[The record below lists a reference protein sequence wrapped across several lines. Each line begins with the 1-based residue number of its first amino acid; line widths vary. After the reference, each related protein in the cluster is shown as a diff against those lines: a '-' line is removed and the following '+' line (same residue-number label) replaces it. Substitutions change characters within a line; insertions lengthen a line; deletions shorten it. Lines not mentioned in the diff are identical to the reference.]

1 MTATATAQTVDNRA
15 FWTNEEQKLDQQAHA
30 AMFPGG
36 QKAIDRLAKQGK
48 RPVRDLINDLIDP
61 GTEFYELSRIAG
73 FGMGYPGVED
83 VPCGGV
89 VTGIGKIYNNWTMIF
104 ANDSRVKAGTYF
116 PITLKKHMRAQAIA
130 ERCGLNCVYIADSG
144 GAFLP
149 MQADV
154 FPDDQH
160 FGSMFYNMARMS
172 SKGLK
177 QITLSTGGNTAG
189 GAYIVFMACQ
199 SIMIDQKAFSFLG
212 GPPLV
217 KMATGEVISAEDL
230 GGARVH
236 TQISGGA
243 DHFCTSQEDAIA
255 RVREI
260 LCLEKPQQ
268 VQIQRFEERPPTV
281 PTDNIYDLLPAG
293 IHQGIDVRA
302 VLQCLADDSMF
313 SEYKRDYA
321 PGRGDNIVAGK
332 IRIKGLPMGVIASN
346 GVGIIFV
353 EAARKAT
360 EWIVRCSQE
369 KIPLLFIQNA
379 PGYMVGS
386 ESEHMGMGKYGAD
399 MVRSVSCA
407 QVPRIQLVIGPDNGA
422 ANYGMCGRAYRPHFL
437 FHTMRSRTSVMSGRS
452 AAGVLLSIEE
462 RKREA
467 KGNPMSD
474 EERQAFSEKMINKYD
489 GEAHP
494 FYCGA
499 RLLSDRVLKFG
510 EIRDWLAMA
519 LEVSLLEPI
528 GDPSFGN
535 FRF

>member
-1 MTATATAQTVDNRA
+1 MTDTKAENRA
-15 FWTNEEQKLDQQAHA
+15 FWENEELRLDGRVYEAVW
-30 AMFPGG
+30 PGG
-36 QKAIDRLAKQGK
+36 EKAVERLAKQGK
-48 RPVRDLINDLIDP
+48 QPVRELIRKLIDP
-61 GTEFYELSRIAG
+61 GTEYYELSRLAG
-73 FGMGYPGVED
+73 FGMFYPEVDD
-83 VPCGGV
+83 VPCGGI
-89 VTGIGKIYNNWTMIF
+89 VTGLGKIHGNWTMIV

-144 GAFLP
+144 GAYLP

-172 SKGLK
+172 AMGLK

-199 SIMIDQKAFSFLG
+199 SVMIDKMSYSFLG

-217 KMATGEVISAEDL
+217 KAATGEVISAEDL

-243 DHFCTSQEDAIA
+243 DHFCKNQDEAIE
-255 RVREI
+255 RVREV
-260 LCLEKPQQ
+260 LSL
-268 VQIQRFEERPPTV
+268 ERPQKLHIHRYAEV
-281 PTDNIYDLLPAG
+281 PPRVPVESIYEMLPAK
-293 IHQGIDVRA
+293 IHQGMNVRDFLGA
-302 VLQCLADDSMF
+302 IADDSHF
-313 SEYKRDYA
+313 IEYKRMYA

-332 IRIKGLPMGVIASN
+332 LRIKGIPVGIIASN
-346 GVGIIFV
+346 GLGIIFA

-360 EWIVRCSQE
+360 EWIIRCSQE
-369 KIPLLFIQNA
+369 KTPLLFVQSS

-386 ESEHMGMGKYGAD
+386 ESEHMGIGKYGAD

-452 AAGVLLSIEE
+452 AASVLLSIEE
-462 RKREA
+462 RKRA
-467 KGNPMSD
+467 VSGNPMS
-474 EERQAFSEKMINKYD
+474 EGEKQAFSQQMTEKYD

-499 RLLSDRVLKFG
+499 RLLNDRVLKFN

-519 LEVSLLEPI
+519 FEVSMLKPVGEPA
-528 GDPSFGN
+528 FGN
-535 FRF
+535 LRF

>member
-1 MTATATAQTVDNRA
+1 MTATVTAQAVDNRT
-15 FWTNEEQKLDQQAHA
+15 FWINEEQKLDQQVQA
-30 AMFPGG
+30 ALFPGG
-36 QKAIDRLAKQGK
+36 QTAIDRLAKQGK
-48 RPVRDLINDLIDP
+48 RPVRDLINELIDP

-160 FGSMFYNMARMS
+160 FGSMFFNMARMS
-172 SKGLK
+172 AKGLK

-199 SIMIDQKAFSFLG
+199 SVMIDQKAYSFLG

-243 DHFCTSQEDAIA
+243 DHFCTSQEEAIA

-268 VQIQRFEERPPTV
+268 VRIQRFEERPPTV
-281 PTDNIYDLLPAG
+281 PSDHIYDLLPAA

-302 VLQCLADDSMF
+302 VLQCIADDSMF

-399 MVRSVSCA
+399 MVRAVSCA

-462 RKREA
+462 RKREV
-467 KGNPMSD
+467 KGNPMS
-474 EERQAFSEKMINKYD
+474 EEEKKAFSEKMINKYD

-519 LEVSLLEPI
+519 FEVSSLAPI
-528 GDPSFGN
+528 GEPSFGN

>member
-1 MTATATAQTVDNRA
+1 MTDTRSENRA
-15 FWTNEEQKLDQQAHA
+15 FWENEELRLDGQVYEAVW
-30 AMFPGG
+30 PGG
-36 QKAIDRLAKQGK
+36 EKAVTRLAKQGK
-48 RPVRDLINDLIDP
+48 QPVRELIRKLIDP
-61 GTEFYELSRIAG
+61 GTEYYELSRLAG
-73 FGMGYPGVED
+73 FGMFYPEVDD
-83 VPCGGV
+83 VPCGGI
-89 VTGIGKIYNNWTMIF
+89 VTGLGKIHGNWTMIV

-144 GAFLP
+144 GAYLP

-172 SKGLK
+172 AMGLK

-199 SIMIDQKAFSFLG
+199 SVMIDKMSYSFLG

-217 KMATGEVISAEDL
+217 KAATGEVISAEDL

-243 DHFCTSQEDAIA
+243 DHFCKNQDEAIE
-255 RVREI
+255 RVREV
-260 LCLEKPQQ
+260 LSL
-268 VQIQRFEERPPTV
+268 ERPQKLHIHRYAEVEPRV
-281 PTDNIYDLLPAG
+281 PVESIYEMLPAK
-293 IHQGIDVRA
+293 IHQGMNVRDFLGA
-302 VLQCLADDSMF
+302 IADDSHF
-313 SEYKRDYA
+313 IEYKRMYA

-332 IRIKGLPMGVIASN
+332 LRIKGIPVGIIASN
-346 GVGIIFV
+346 GLGIIFA

-360 EWIVRCSQE
+360 EWIIRCSQE
-369 KIPLLFIQNA
+369 KTPLLFVQSS

-386 ESEHMGMGKYGAD
+386 ESEHMGIGKYGAD

-452 AAGVLLSIEE
+452 AASVLLSIEE
-462 RKREA
+462 RKRA
-467 KGNPMSD
+467 GSGNPMS
-474 EERQAFSEKMINKYD
+474 EGEKQAFSQQMTEKYD

-499 RLLSDRVLKFG
+499 RLLNDRVLKFN
-510 EIRDWLAMA
+510 EIREWLAMA
-519 LEVSLLEPI
+519 FEVSMLRPVGEPA
-528 GDPSFGN
+528 FGN
-535 FRF
+535 LRF

>member
-1 MTATATAQTVDNRA
+1 MADIRMENRA
-15 FWTNEEQKLDQQAHA
+15 FWENEELKLDERAYE
-30 AMFPGG
+30 AMWPGG
-36 QKAIDRLAKQGK
+36 EEAIKRLEKQGK
-48 RPVRDLINDLIDP
+48 QHVRELIGRLIDP
-61 GTEFYELSRIAG
+61 GTEVYELSRLTG
-73 FGMGYPGVED
+73 FGMDYPEVMD
-83 VPCGGV
+83 VPCGGI
-89 VTGIGKIYNNWTMIF
+89 VTGVGKIQGNWTMII

-116 PITLKKHMRAQAIA
+116 PVTLKKHLRAQAIA

-144 GAFLP
+144 GAYLP

-172 SKGLK
+172 AMGLK

-199 SIMIDQKAFSFLG
+199 SIMIDRLSYSFLG

-217 KMATGEVISAEDL
+217 KAATGEIISAEDL

-243 DHFCTSQEDAIA
+243 DHFCRNQDEAIA
-255 RVREI
+255 KVQEI
-260 LCLEKPQQ
+260 LALEPPQTLHL
-268 VQIQRFEERPPTV
+268 QRYPEAAPRV
-281 PTDNIYDLLPAG
+281 PVETIYEILPAKV
-293 IHQGIDVRA
+293 HQGINVRTF
-302 VLQCLADDSMF
+302 LECIADDSHF
-313 SEYKRDYA
+313 LEYKRNYA
-321 PGRGDNIVAGK
+321 PGRGDNIVAAK
-332 IRIKGLPMGVIASN
+332 LRIKGLPVGVIASN
-346 GVGIIFV
+346 GLGIIFV

-369 KIPLLFIQNA
+369 KTPLLFVQSS

-386 ESEHMGMGKYGAD
+386 ESEHMGIGKYGAD

-407 QVPRIQLVIGPDNGA
+407 QVPRIQMVIGPDNGA

-437 FHTMRSRTSVMSGRS
+437 FSTMRARTSVMSGRS
-452 AAGVLLSIEE
+452 AAEVLLSIEE
-462 RKREA
+462 RKRDSQ
-467 KGNPMSD
+467 GNPMSD
-474 EERQAFSEKMINKYD
+474 GEKQAFRQQMIDKYD
-489 GEAHP
+489 SEAHP

-499 RLLSDRVLKFG
+499 RLLTDRVLKFR

-519 LEVSLLEPI
+519 FEVSLLKPI
-528 GDPSFGN
+528 GEPAFGN
-535 FRF
+535 LRF

>member
-1 MTATATAQTVDNRA
+1 MTDARMENRA
-15 FWTNEEQKLDQQAHA
+15 FWENEELKLDQRVYEATW
-30 AMFPGG
+30 PGG
-36 QKAIDRLAKQGK
+36 EKAVERLGKQGK
-48 RPVRDLINDLIDP
+48 QPVRQLIGKLIDP
-61 GTEFYELSRIAG
+61 GTEFFELSRLAG
-73 FGMGYPGVED
+73 FGMYYPEVDD
-83 VPCGGV
+83 VPCGGL
-89 VTGIGKIYNNWTMIF
+89 VTGLGKIYGNWTMIV

-130 ERCGLNCVYIADSG
+130 ELCGVNCVYIADSG
-144 GAFLP
+144 GAYLP

-172 SKGLK
+172 AKGLK

-199 SIMIDQKAFSFLG
+199 SIMIDKMSYSFLG

-217 KMATGEVISAEDL
+217 KAATGEVISAEDL

-243 DHFCTSQEDAIA
+243 DHLCKTQDEAIV
-255 RVREI
+255 RVRES
-260 LCLEKPQQ
+260 LSLERPQKL
-268 VQIQRFEERPPTV
+268 QIHRYAETPPTV
-281 PTDNIYDLLPAG
+281 PVESVYELFPEKV
-293 IHQGIDVRA
+293 HQGINTRSFLEA
-302 VLQCLADDSMF
+302 IADDSYF
-313 SEYKRDYA
+313 IEYKKNYA

-332 IRIKGLPMGVIASN
+332 MRLKGIPVGVIASN
-346 GVGIIFV
+346 ALGIIFA

-369 KIPLLFIQNA
+369 KVPLLFVQSS

-386 ESEHMGMGKYGAD
+386 ESEHMGIGKYGAD

-407 QVPRIQLVIGPDNGA
+407 QVPRIQLVVGPDNGA

-437 FHTMRSRTSVMSGRS
+437 FHTMRARTSVMSGRS
-452 AAGVLLSIEE
+452 AAEVLLSIEE
-462 RKREA
+462 RKRVSA
-467 KGNPMSD
+467 GNPMS
-474 EERQAFSEKMINKYD
+474 EGEKQAFRQQMVDKYD

-499 RLLSDRVLKFG
+499 RLLSDRVLKFR
-510 EIRDWLAMA
+510 EVRDWLAMA
-519 LEVSLLEPI
+519 FEVSLLKPI
-528 GDPSFGN
+528 GEPAFGN
-535 FRF
+535 LRF

>member
-1 MTATATAQTVDNRA
+1 MSDNKAGNRA
-15 FWTNEEQKLDQQAHA
+15 FWENEEKKLDERVAHA
-30 AMFPGG
+30 MWPGG
-36 QKAIDRLAKQGK
+36 EKAVERLIQQGK
-48 RPVRDLINDLIDP
+48 RPVRELIHKLIDAE
-61 GTEFYELSRIAG
+61 TEFFELSRIAG
-73 FGMGYPGVED
+73 FGMDYPGVMD
-83 VPCGGV
+83 VPCAGL
-89 VTGIGKIYNNWTMIF
+89 VTGLGKVHGNWTMIF

-130 ERCGLNCVYIADSG
+130 EHCGLNCVYIADSG

-149 MQADV
+149 MQAEV

-172 SKGLK
+172 ASGLK

-199 SIMIDQKAFSFLG
+199 SVMIDKLAYSFLG

-230 GGARVH
+230 GGAKVH

-243 DHFCTSQEDAIA
+243 DHFCADQDEAIA
-255 RVREI
+255 CVREI
-260 LCLEKPQQ
+260 LSHEPSQKLHLHRYAEALP
-268 VQIQRFEERPPTV
+268 RMPEGS
-281 PTDNIYDLLPAG
+281 IYEILPAAV
-293 IHQGIDVRA
+293 HQGIKVREFLGA
-302 VLQCLADDSMF
+302 ISDDSVF

-321 PGRGDNIVAGK
+321 PGRGDNIVTGK
-332 IRIKGLPMGVIASN
+332 MRIKGLPVGVVAAN
-346 GVGIIFV
+346 GVGIIFF
-353 EAARKAT
+353 EAACKAT
-360 EWIVRCSQE
+360 EWIVRCCQE
-369 KIPLLFIQNA
+369 KIPILFVQSS

-386 ESEHMGMGKYGAD
+386 ESEHMGIGKYGAD
-399 MVRSVSCA
+399 MVRAVSCA

-437 FHTMRSRTSVMSGRS
+437 FSTMRARTSVMSGRS

-462 RKREA
+462 RKRAARE
-467 KGNPMSD
+467 KPMTED
-474 EERQAFSEKMINKYD
+474 EKEAFSQKMIEKYD

-494 FYCGA
+494 FYCGS
-499 RLLSDRVLKFG
+499 RLLNDRTLKFS

-519 LEVSLLEPI
+519 FEVSLLKSV